1 MLSFITG
8 IPRFIVVTLTEL
20 MWALTGLLLTI
31 GGNFVK
37 ASMLSLNFAHAPI
50 YFLGVSYQI
59 GAVLLIGCIS
69 GRNAAVM
76 SQIAYLA
83 LGLAG
88 FPIFS
93 QGGGLGYLR
102 ELSFG
107 YLLGFVPAAWIC
119 GDLAFRA
126 LPRLEW
132 LAGCCL
138 AGLLAIHATGIAYLM
153 LLYGLHLNP
162 DKSSSWQQSVLLYSG
177 QPLLAQIGVVCA
189 VTVMAFLLRRLLF
202 Y

>member
-1 MLSFITG
+1 MFSFIAG
-8 IPRFIVVTLTEL
+8 IPRLIVVTLTEL

-37 ASMLSLNFAHAPI
+37 AAMLSLNFAQTPAH
-50 YFLGVSYQI
+50 FLGVSYQI
-59 GAVLLIGCIS
+59 GAVLLIGCVS

-76 SQIAYLA
+76 SQVAYLA

-119 GDLAFRA
+119 GHFAFRS
-126 LPRLEW
+126 LPKLEW

-138 AGLLAIHATGIAYLM
+138 AGLLAIHATGITYL
-153 LLYGLHLNP
+153 LALYGLHLNP
-162 DKSSSWQQSVLLYSG
+162 DKTSWQQSIMSYSVQLLPG
-177 QPLLAQIGVVCA
+177 QLAVVCA
-189 VTVMAFLLRRLLF
+189 VTVMAFLLRRVLF
-202 Y
+202 L